1 MTERCDYD
9 LGEAIKFLDLSKVS
23 AHFLDELEYAL
34 KGTLGSSI
42 YILGNKV
49 VKFENEYANFV
60 GAQYGVGVANGLD
73 ALSLSLSAVG
83 VTTGDLVAIP
93 ANAYIAAWLAVSR
106 LGAVPVPVDASLD
119 GLNICP
125 EALGKIK
132 LNNIKALLVVHLY
145 GIPVDL
151 DQVHRI
157 ASQYNI
163 PIIEDAAQAHGA
175 YYKGVKIGAH
185 SDLVC
190 WSFYPTKNLGALGD
204 AGAITTN
211 NAALADKLRHLRNYG
226 SMKRYVNQYQGIN
239 SRLDEIQAAVL
250 SVKLKY
256 LDQQN
261 ARRKEIAA
269 RYLEL
274 ITNPQLKLIS
284 SDYLNSSSW
293 HLFPVLVKER
303 DRFREFMHSYGIETD
318 VYYPTPPYLQPA
330 YRDLG
335 YREEDFPISS
345 LIHRENVCLPL
356 NPGLLDNEVD
366 HIIEIANLFH

>member
-1 MTERCDYD
+1 MIERCDYD

-34 KGTLGSSI
+34 KGTLGSST

-49 VKFENEYANFV
+49 VKFENEFANFA
-60 GAQYGVGVANGLD
+60 GAQYGIGVANGLD

-106 LGAVPVPVDASLD
+106 LGAVPVPVDASLES
-119 GLNICP
+119 LNVCP
-125 EALGKIK
+125 ATLSKFD
-132 LNNIKALLVVHLY
+132 LANIKAIIVVHLY

-163 PIIEDAAQAHGA
+163 PVIEDAAQAHGA
-175 YYKGVKIGAH
+175 SYKGVKIGAH

-211 NAALADKLRHLRNYG
+211 NAELANKLRHLRNYG
-226 SMKRYVNQYQGIN
+226 SVKRYVNKYQGIN

-261 ARRKEIAA
+261 ARRREIAA

-303 DRFREFMHSYGIETD
+303 DRFREFMHSHGIETD

-330 YRDLG
+330 YMDLG
-335 YREEDFPISS
+335 YREEDFPNSS

-356 NPGLLDNEVD
+356 NPSLLDSEVD

>member
-1 MTERCDYD
+1 MATR
-9 LGEAIKFLDLSKVS
+9 IRFLDLAGLTEEISG
-23 AHFLDELEYAL
+23 ELTEAVL
-34 KGTLGSSI
+34 STVASGQF
-42 YILGNKV
+42 ILGQNV
-49 VKFENEYANFV
+49 SKFESDWRAAVCAAEA
-60 GAQYGVGVANGLD
+60 VGVANGLD

-125 EALGKIK
+125 ATLGK
-132 LNNIKALLVVHLY
+132 LTLHNIKALLVVHLY

-163 PIIEDAAQAHGA
+163 PVIEDAAQAHGA
-175 YYKGVKIGAH
+175 SYKGVKIGAH

-211 NAALADKLRHLRNYG
+211 NTELADKLRHLRNYG
-226 SMKRYVNQYQGIN
+226 SVKRYVNKYQGIN
-239 SRLDEIQAAVL
+239 SRLDEMQAAVL

-303 DRFREFMHSYGIETD
+303 DRFREFMHSHGIETD
-318 VYYPTPPYLQPA
+318 IYYPTPPYLQPA
-330 YRDLG
+330 YSDLG
-335 YREEDFPISS
+335 YREEDFPNSS

-356 NPGLLDNEVD
+356 NPGLTDSEVD
-366 HIIEIANLFH
+366 KVISCTNLYS

>member
-34 KGTLGSSI
+34 KGTLDSSI

-83 VTTGDLVAIP
+83 VTTGDLVAVP

-125 EALGKIK
+125 ATLGKIA
-132 LNNIKALLVVHLY
+132 LRNIKALLVVHLY

-151 DQVHRI
+151 EQIHHL
-157 ASQYNI
+157 SNYYNI
-163 PIIEDAAQAHGA
+163 PVIEDAAQAHGA
-175 YYKGVKIGAH
+175 SYKGVKIGAH

-211 NAALADKLRHLRNYG
+211 NTELADKLRHLRNYG
-226 SMKRYVNQYQGIN
+226 SVKRYVNKYQGIN
-239 SRLDEIQAAVL
+239 SRLDEMQAAVL

-303 DRFREFMHSYGIETD
+303 DRFREFMHSHGIETD
-318 VYYPTPPYLQPA
+318 IYYPTPPYLQLA
-330 YRDLG
+330 YSGLG
-335 YREEDFPISS
+335 YREEDFPNSS

-356 NPGLLDNEVD
+356 NPGLTDSEVD
-366 HIIEIANLFH
+366 KVISCTNLYS